1 MGIKT
6 TSEYVQFYVGLNMQ
20 GSIGLLSF
28 VNNERL
34 VLKHKLENKSLA
46 KEPLLHGLKILDD
59 LTNEIQSLG
68 ETAVLEKYSRQA

>member
-1 MGIKT
+1 MGINT
-6 TSEYVQFYVGLNMQ
+6 ISEYVQFYVGLNMQ

-46 KEPLLHGLKILDD
+46 KEPIMLGLQILDD
-59 LTNEIQSLG
+59 LTNEIQRFG
-68 ETAVLEKYSRQA
+68 ETAVLEKYSK

>member
-6 TSEYVQFYVGLNMQ
+6 ISEYVQFYVGLNMR

-46 KEPLLHGLKILDD
+46 KEPILHGLQILDD
-59 LTNEIQSLG
+59 LTNEIRRFG
-68 ETAVLEKYSRQA
+68 ETAVLEKYSK

>member
-1 MGIKT
+1 MGINT
-6 TSEYVQFYVGLNMQ
+6 ISEYVQFYVGLNMQ

-46 KEPLLHGLKILDD
+46 KEPIMLGLQILDD
-59 LTNEIQSLG
+59 LTNEIQRFG
-68 ETAVLEKYSRQA
+68 ETAVLEKYST

>member
-6 TSEYVQFYVGLNMQ
+6 ISEYVRFYVGLNMQ

-34 VLKHKLENKSLA
+34 VLKHKLENKNLA
-46 KEPLLHGLKILDD
+46 KEPILHGLQILDD
-59 LTNEIQSLG
+59 LTNEIQSFG
-68 ETAVLEKYSRQA
+68 EATVLEKYSK

>member
-1 MGIKT
+1 MGINT
-6 TSEYVQFYVGLNMQ
+6 ISEYVQFYVGLNMQ

-46 KEPLLHGLKILDD
+46 KEPLLHGLQILDD
-59 LTNEIQSLG
+59 LTNEIQRFG
-68 ETAVLEKYSRQA
+68 ETAVLEKYSK

>member
-1 MGIKT
+1 MGINT
-6 TSEYVQFYVGLNMQ
+6 ISEYVQFYVGLNMR

-46 KEPLLHGLKILDD
+46 KEPILLGLQILDD
-59 LTNEIQSLG
+59 LTNEIQRFG
-68 ETAVLEKYSRQA
+68 ETAVLEKYST